1 MSTQIQEGDVMRRAG
16 KYLTFAVGN
25 EEYGVEI
32 LKVREII
39 GVMDITAVP
48 RMPDYVRGVMNLR
61 GQVIPVIDL
70 RARFGMPQ
78 VATTDRT
85 CIVVVETTRGSHAV
99 STGTVVDGVS
109 EVLDITEDQIEDA
122 PRLGTQVRCDF
133 VQAIGKIGSSV
144 KILLN
149 IDAVLG
155 DIGGADAFCNE
166 PPIAEEVCV

>member
-1 MSTQIQEGDVMRRAG
+1 MSIQIEEGDALRRAG

-70 RARFGMPQ
+70 RARFDMPQ
-78 VATTDRT
+78 IEATART
-85 CIVVVETTRGSHAV
+85 CIVVVETTRGHHAV
-99 STGTVVDGVS
+99 STGIVVDGVS
-109 EVLDITEDQIEDA
+109 EVLDIAEDQIEDA
-122 PRLGTQVRCDF
+122 PKLGTQVRCDF
-133 VQAIGKIGSSV
+133 VQAMGKIGTSV

-155 DIGGADAFCNE
+155 DIGAADEFCSQA
-166 PPIAEEVCV
+166 PIAEEVCV